1 MSKMS
6 DLAIDIQDRL
16 DNGDKPEDI
25 AKELDIPLEWV
36 IATAAETIQAKSE
49 NHIGQS
55 EGVL

>member
-16 DNGDKPEDI
+16 DNGDKLEDI

-36 IATAAETIQAKSE
+36 TTVAKSE

>member
-36 IATAAETIQAKSE
+36 IATAAETI
-49 NHIGQS
+49 
-55 EGVL
+55 